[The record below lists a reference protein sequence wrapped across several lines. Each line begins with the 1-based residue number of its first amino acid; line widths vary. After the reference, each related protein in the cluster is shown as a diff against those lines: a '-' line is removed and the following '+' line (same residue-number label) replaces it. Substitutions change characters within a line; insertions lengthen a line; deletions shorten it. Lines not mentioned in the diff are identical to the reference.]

1 MSNISLGVETESL
14 LRQRFEKIN
23 RLTNEQSARGQF
35 GYINNK
41 INNDWHTFYSGAI
54 SMLKIQQELVNK

>member
-35 GYINNK
+35 GYIDNK
-41 INNDWHTFYSGAI
+41 INNDWHTFYSGAV
-54 SMLKIQQELVNK
+54 SMLKVQHSIIEK